1 MYILLVSRSHVYRK
15 KEREKRR
22 RRERERERKSKR
34 EISLSVNSLMFPLGV
49 LHKTDLV
56 IS

>member
-22 RRERERERKSKR
+22 RRERERKSQR